1 MDSEFWKELRIV
13 IQSEVERKLRGYRQ
27 ISFDLEEEIVAEV
40 LLNAHQKFAT
50 DGIRNPSRL
59 RLHAENH
66 VINAIRKI
74 KRLYYRDW
82 NVLDFLVDELST
94 TEMPLSTEVVI
105 YEGKPGIDAAELEV
119 AKLLS
124 FGYSRANLL
133 DKKVCSSRREL
144 RKIIRK
150 LKDLFH

>member
-94 TEMPLSTEVVI
+94 TIGKNVGQHLSKRFALFQRGVNTEQCRSSYI
-105 YEGKPGIDAAELEV
+105 LYISENAAQ
-119 AKLLS
+119 
-124 FGYSRANLL
+124 
-133 DKKVCSSRREL
+133 
-144 RKIIRK
+144 
-150 LKDLFH
+150 